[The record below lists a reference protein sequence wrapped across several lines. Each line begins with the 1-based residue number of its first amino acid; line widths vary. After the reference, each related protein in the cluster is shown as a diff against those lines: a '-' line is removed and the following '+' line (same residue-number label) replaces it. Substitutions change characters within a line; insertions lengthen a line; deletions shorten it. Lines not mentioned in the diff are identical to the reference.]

1 MAQEQHLPPSRR
13 ACAPISERLFHLAC
27 RTCTRAI
34 TNELIR
40 APKQHARACAQANW
54 HVRWLPGLTQ
64 GSSAQL
70 VARRSVAGR
79 RPQLN
84 VESSSARLAGLA
96 SLCQKRA
103 RLFPRPNGPPPCEG
117 LARKALSGRRG
128 AQEFAYLAMAQS
140 WPRLINRVAISAIS
154 MSREGTQPA
163 PAASATLS

>member
-1 MAQEQHLPPSRR
+1 MLACTLIQNAHTLFTVHHAGRMHRSATKDHIFMRRIPPPSKTWSSVAQEQHLPPPRR
-13 ACAPISERLFHLAC
+13 ACAPMPARLFHLAC

-34 TNELIR
+34 TNELIS
-40 APKQHARACAQANW
+40 APKQHVRACAQANW

-96 SLCQKRA
+96 SLCQKASERA
-103 RLFPRPNGPPPCEG
+103 SF
-117 LARKALSGRRG
+117 
-128 AQEFAYLAMAQS
+128 
-140 WPRLINRVAISAIS
+140 
-154 MSREGTQPA
+154 
-163 PAASATLS
+163 